1 MPATGRAFG
10 MNTLWILIQVVLL
23 VPVFCGSLYCVL
35 CILAAEHFLKG
46 RHRRFYPDP
55 PDWPPVTIL
64 RPIYGLDKD
73 LEASLR
79 SACTQDYPVYQVVA
93 SVQRMDDPALPILR
107 HLADEFGEDRI
118 TIVAVDSEPVFNGK
132 IQNLQNALQA
142 ARYDVLVISDS
153 DVRLQ
158 PDYLKAIVR
167 PLQDPTVG
175 YVCTVYRA
183 VRAETWHEKLELLS
197 LNADFMISIVFAE
210 VTGAS
215 DFCLGPS
222 VAFRRSGLELIG
234 GFEALSEYLVEDYE
248 LGRRLI
254 GRGYRMILVPHFVE
268 VIMDLAGL
276 RQWWDHQ
283 LYWDLNTR
291 SARPWAYFMT
301 VLTRSVPFAVMFAL
315 VRLFDPVGLLVLLGA
330 LGVRLGSAA
339 LMLSRHIEDREGLR
353 ALALLPLRD
362 LAGFAIW
369 LFALFQRTVVW
380 RGREFRIAGDGR
392 ILTGGEDR

>member
-1 MPATGRAFG
+1 M
-10 MNTLWILIQVVLL
+10 LSLLIQLILL
-23 VPVFCGSLYCVL
+23 IPVFCGSLYCVL
-35 CILAAEHFLKG
+35 CVFAAEHFLKG
-46 RHRRFYPDP
+46 RSRRIYPDP
-55 PDWPPVTIL
+55 PEWPPVTIL

-79 SACTQDYPVYQVVA
+79 SACSQDYPVYQVVA
-93 SVQRMDDPALPILR
+93 SVQRLDDPALPTLR
-107 HLADEFGEDRI
+107 RIADEFGEDRV
-118 TIVAVDSEPVFNGK
+118 TIVAVECEPALNGK
-132 IQNLQNALQA
+132 IQNLQNAMQA
-142 ARYDVLVISDS
+142 ARHDVLVISDS

-167 PLQDPTVG
+167 PLQDSTVG
-175 YVCTVYRA
+175 YVCSVYRA

-197 LNADFMISIVFAE
+197 LNADFMISIIFAE

-222 VAFRRSGLELIG
+222 VAFRRSGLEMIG

-254 GRGYRMILVPHFVE
+254 DRGYRMILVPHFVE
-268 VIMDLAGL
+268 VIMDLDGP

-330 LGVRLGSAA
+330 LGVRLGTAA
-339 LMLSRHIEDREGLR
+339 LMLSRHIEDREGLS

-392 ILTGGEDR
+392 ILTGAEDRRDG